1 MGGEQRVEQNTDGQ
15 DSLAEINSFS
25 AMSLSQKIAVFVN
38 IGLLLSITVSIVTLL
53 PLQFPFVDRLQLR
66 LVASIAVIIFL
77 NMSFWLAGW
86 PGSALGITLLGIVL
100 AFSALVG
107 QRLGLVGAV
116 LSSLTSILA
125 VLLMLSDV
133 PALKDGEWVSQSH
146 LPIYIGLSAVLIVAG
161 MGIVLWI
168 AFGGVAYGY

>member
-1 MGGEQRVEQNTDGQ
+1 VGREQYVGDK
-15 DSLAEINSFS
+15 DSLIAETNVL
-25 AMSLSQKIAVFVN
+25 ALPLSQKMAAIVN
-38 IGLLLSITVSIVTLL
+38 IGLLLSIAVSIVTLL

-66 LVASIAVIIFL
+66 LMASIAVIIFL

-86 PGSALGITLLGIVL
+86 PGSALGITLLGVVL

-116 LSSLTSILA
+116 LSFLMSILA

-146 LPIYIGLSAVLIVAG
+146 LPTYLGLSALLIVTVL
-161 MGIVLWI
+161 GIVLWV
-168 AFGGVAYGY
+168 AFGGVTYGF

>member
-1 MGGEQRVEQNTDGQ
+1 MGGEQNVEQYVNDK
-15 DSLAEINSFS
+15 DSLIAEKNLS

-53 PLQFPFVDRLQLR
+53 PLQLPFVDRLQLR
-66 LVASIAVIIFL
+66 LMASIAVIIFL

-86 PGSALGITLLGIVL
+86 PGSALGITLLGVVL
-100 AFSALVG
+100 AFSALIG

-116 LSSLTSILA
+116 LSFLTSILA

-146 LPIYIGLSAVLIVAG
+146 LPIYIGLSAVLIVTG
-161 MGIVLWI
+161 LGIVLWV
-168 AFGGVAYGY
+168 AFGGVAYGF